1 MIHSKRQKWVSIL
14 FSFVVMCV
22 TAILGFVG
30 LLQSAKP
37 FSVLADDTT
46 VAWELVTDAS
56 SLAVNDEV
64 VIVAKDSDYA
74 LSTMQNSNNR
84 GQAAITKNNDTI
96 TITDSVQILTIQVG
110 KTDGTFAFYTGSGYL
125 YAASSSKN
133 HLKTETTLSANSS
146 WSITIESANGVAT
159 VKAQGT
165 YTRNWLKYNNN
176 GNGIFSCYSSG
187 QQDIQLYKKVEA
199 ACAHKNLGNITVGT
213 PNEDGKTHTI
223 TGTCASCGAENVT
236 KTVDCVA
243 TGELDYASNGDGTH
257 TKNGKCECGRVME
270 GTSEACS
277 MLEETVQYTKNDD
290 GTHTKH
296 GTCVC
301 EAEVSDEAVTCTY
314 TNGACEC
321 GRTAPKY
328 TVTYSVWGETKA
340 TDEAT
345 LGIRYTL
352 KTAADFSSSASYGT
366 FVGWTTENVETS
378 TSIKPTTYTEYDV
391 TAAVTFYAVFSATQG
406 SGDYTLVE
414 SVDDLHAGDMVV
426 IAANIYGK
434 ALSTTQNKN
443 NRGTAD
449 ITKNDDNTITIT
461 DSVQEFILQ
470 NGTKDNTFAF
480 NTGSGYLYAASSSS
494 NHLKTESTLS
504 DNSSWT
510 IEIEEGT
517 ATVKAQGSNS
527 HNLLLYNN
535 SNTLFA
541 CYENIGSN
549 GQTKPIQLYKKDGT
563 TDYYTKRAA
572 AIASASVSLA
582 GDIGVNYFAQVL
594 DESVSSLQMR
604 FMVGEGTPTVVD
616 GEKQTD
622 GRYKFTLSLTP
633 QCMADNIRAELL
645 NGEVCID
652 VKDGFSVRE
661 YAKTLFEDEKSSDK
675 LKALLSAML
684 RYGAAAQTYRNYN
697 TEDLA
702 TRGVEDLLTAAS
714 ATEIP
719 EASFSLV
726 KAEGVTKDDCAVW
739 FKGAGIRFDS
749 ENKIYVRLSG
759 ALPEGYTL
767 TCDGEVMTAS
777 ADGYFYTAAIS
788 PTAYG
793 NNYEFVLKNGGK
805 VLQTL
810 SGSINACLSMA
821 ANATG
826 ATDEEK
832 ELALALYNYGVAA
845 AAYKA

>member
-37 FSVLADDTT
+37 FSVLADDETATTATYAKVTSAPDDWSGEYLIVYEKYSVIFDGSLSSLDATGNYKTVTIGENTIEDNDIAASAFTIKSIDETPTTGGNYSIQSKSGNYIGRTANSNGFNSSTTT
-46 VAWELVTDAS
+46 VYSNTI
-56 SLAVNDEV
+56 SL
-64 VIVAKDSDYA
+64 
-74 LSTMQNSNNR
+74 
-84 GQAAITKNNDTI
+84 
-96 TITDSVQILTIQVG
+96 
-110 KTDGTFAFYTGSGYL
+110 DGTSLSINGQYCSLQY
-125 YAASSSKN
+125 YASQSTSATATTFDRFRYYKSSQ
-133 HLKTETTLSANSS
+133 
-146 WSITIESANGVAT
+146 
-159 VKAQGT
+159 KA
-165 YTRNWLKYNNN
+165 
-176 GNGIFSCYSSG
+176 IA
-187 QQDIQLYKKVEA
+187 LYKKVEA
-199 ACAHKNLGNITVGT
+199 CAHKDLEDTGYT
-213 PNEDGKTHTI
+213 PNADGKTHTE
-223 TGTCASCGAENVT
+223 TGTCASCGEKNVT

-243 TGELDYASNGDGTH
+243 TGELNYNSNGDGTH
-257 TKNGKCECGRVME
+257 TKSGKCACGRVME

-277 MLEETVQYTKNDD
+277 MREETVQYTQNAD

-301 EAEVSDEAVTCTY
+301 EYEISDEAVACTY
-314 TNGACEC
+314 TDGKCVCE
-321 GRTAPKY
+321 RTAPKY

-352 KTAADFSSSASYGT
+352 KTAADFSFSASYGT

-406 SGDYTLVE
+406 SGDYIKVTAALEDWSGEYLIVYE
-414 SVDDLHAGDMVV
+414 AGNVAFNGALTKLDDTNNIVGVTIADNKISSTSELENSTFT
-426 IAANIYGK
+426 IAAM
-434 ALSTTQNKN
+434 
-443 NRGTAD
+443 
-449 ITKNDDNTITIT
+449 DDGYSIQ
-461 DSVQEFILQ
+461 S
-470 NGTKDNTFAF
+470 K
-480 NTGSGYLYAASSSS
+480 SGYYIGQTSSS
-494 NHLKTESTLS
+494 NGLKSSLTSKYTNTISISNGTVSIQSSGTTLKYNNAS
-504 DNSSWT
+504 NQNRFRYYASGQKT
-510 IEIEEGT
+510 IE
-517 ATVKAQGSNS
+517 
-527 HNLLLYNN
+527 
-535 SNTLFA
+535 
-541 CYENIGSN
+541 
-549 GQTKPIQLYKKDGT
+549 LYKKDGT

-572 AIASASVSLA
+572 AIVSASGSLD
-582 GDIGVNYFAQVL
+582 GDISMNYFAQVW
-594 DESVSSLQMR
+594 DDSVSSLQMR
-604 FMVGEGTPTVVD
+604 FTVGEGTPTVVD
-616 GEKQTD
+616 GVKQTD

-633 QCMADNIRAELL
+633 QCMADNIRAELW
-645 NGEVCID
+645 NGEACID

-661 YAKTLFEDEKSSDK
+661 YAKTLLEDEESSDK

-684 RYGAAAQTYRNYN
+684 RYGAAAQSYRNYN

-702 TRGVEDLLTAAS
+702 TSGVEDLLTTAS

-726 KAEGVTKDDCAVW
+726 KAEDVTKDDCAVW

-767 TCDGEVMTAS
+767 TCDGVEMTAS

-788 PTAYG
+788 PIAYG
-793 NNYEFVLKNGGK
+793 NNYEFVLKNGDK

-810 SGSINACLSMA
+810 SGCINACLFRA

-826 ATDEEK
+826 ATDAEK
-832 ELALALYNYGVAA
+832 ELALALYNYGMAA

>member
-74 LSTMQNSNNR
+74 LSTTQNSNNR

-133 HLKTETTLSANSS
+133 HLKTETTLSDNSS

-213 PNEDGKTHTI
+213 PNGDGKTHTI
-223 TGTCASCGAENVT
+223 TGTCASCGVENIT

-243 TGELDYASNGDGTH
+243 VGTVTYTPNREDDTH
-257 TKNGKCECGRVME
+257 T
-270 GTSEACS
+270 
-277 MLEETVQYTKNDD
+277 ET
-290 GTHTKH
+290 

-301 EAEVSDEAVTCTY
+301 GREFTSNSIPCDH
-314 TNGACEC
+314 TNGACAC
-321 GRTAPKY
+321 GNPAPSCI
-328 TVTYSVWGETKA
+328 VTYSVWGTLTTVETTK
-340 TDEAT
+340 
-345 LGIRYTL
+345 GSYTL
-352 KTAADFSSSASYGT
+352 KTAEDFGFPASYGT
-366 FVGWTTENVETS
+366 FVGWAESEVS
-378 TSIKPTTYTEYDV
+378 GSVSSLPAICTEYNLTGDK
-391 TAAVTFYAVFSATQG
+391 TFYAVFQG
-406 SGDYTLVE
+406 KGLTVGGYEKITENLSDWSGEYLIVYEDGNIAFNGALTKL
-414 SVDDLHAGDMVV
+414 DDTNNTVGVTIADNKISSTSELENSTFT
-426 IAANIYGK
+426 IAAMDGGYSIQSKSGYYIGQT
-434 ALSTTQNKN
+434 STSNGLKSSLTSKY
-443 NRGTAD
+443 T
-449 ITKNDDNTITIT
+449 NTISI
-461 DSVQEFILQ
+461 S
-470 NGTKDNTFAF
+470 NGTVSIQS
-480 NTGSGYLYAASSSS
+480 SGAT
-494 NHLKTESTLS
+494 LK
-504 DNSSWT
+504 
-510 IEIEEGT
+510 
-517 ATVKAQGSNS
+517 
-527 HNLLLYNN
+527 YNN
-535 SNTLFA
+535 TSNQNRFR
-541 CYENIGSN
+541 YYKS
-549 GQTKPIQLYKKDGT
+549 GQQAIQLYKT
-563 TDYYTKRAA
+563 AYVVTDVFYTKRAA
-572 AIASASVSLA
+572 TIASASVSLD
-582 GDIGVNYFAQVL
+582 GDISMNYFAQVL

-604 FMVGEGTPTVVD
+604 FTVGEGTPTVVD
-616 GEKQTD
+616 GVKQED

-661 YAKTLFEDEKSSDK
+661 YAKTLFEDEESSDK

-726 KAEGVTKDDCAVW
+726 KAEDVTKDDCAVW

-767 TCDGEVMTAS
+767 TCDGEAMTAS

-826 ATDEEK
+826 ATDAEK
-832 ELALALYNYGVAA
+832 ALALALYNYGVAA
-845 AAYKA
+845 EAYANA